1 MKLKTPY
8 LLFLGNATDILS
20 AKIANSVVDWRP
32 ELCVGEY
39 RLPGCTI
46 TKGLDSLTLG
56 EARERGAKTFVVT
69 LNNAG
74 GYIEEDWIPPIL
86 DALEAGLD
94 VATGMHQRLS
104 SIPAISDKARSL
116 GRQLVDVRH
125 TDEPLKTGTGIK
137 RAGMRL
143 LTVGTD
149 CSVGKMYTSLALEKE
164 MRARNIDADFV
175 ATGQCGIFVS
185 GRGIAIDAVVADFI
199 SGAVEQISPDND
211 ASHWDVIEGQ
221 GALSHPAF
229 AGVSLGLLH
238 GAQPDAIVL
247 CHAEGRAHM
256 RGAPDYPL
264 VPLIEAM
271 DMNVQAA
278 RLTNSDARFV
288 GVSVNTS
295 MLSDEES
302 RAVLERY
309 QDETGLPC
317 VDPVRTGVGPIVDL
331 LTR

>member
-1 MKLKTPY
+1 MELKTPY
-8 LLFLGNATDILS
+8 LLFLGNATDVLS

-32 ELCVGEY
+32 ELCAGEY

-46 TKGLDSLTLG
+46 TKGLDSLTLD

-74 GYIEEDWIPPIL
+74 GYIEEDWIPSIL
-86 DALEAGLD
+86 DALEAGFD

-104 SIPAISDKARSL
+104 SIPAIADKAEGL
-116 GRQLVDVRH
+116 GRQLIDVRH

-137 RAGMRL
+137 RSGKRL

-175 ATGQCGIFVS
+175 ATGQCGIFVC
-185 GRGIAIDAVVADFI
+185 GRGIAVDAVISDFV
-199 SGAVEQISPDND
+199 SGAVERISPDND
-211 ASHWDVIEGQ
+211 AAHWDIIEGQ

-238 GAQPDAIVL
+238 GAQPDALVL
-247 CHAEGRAHM
+247 CHAEGRDRM
-256 RGAPDYPL
+256 RGVPDYPL
-264 VPLIEAM
+264 VTLSEAM
-271 DMNVQAA
+271 DMNVRAA
-278 RLTNSDARFV
+278 RLTNPDARFV

-295 MLSDEES
+295 MLSVDES
-302 RAVLERY
+302 RVVLERY
-309 QDETGLPC
+309 EGETGLPC
-317 VDPVRTGVGPIVDL
+317 VDPVRTGVAPIVDRL
-331 LTR
+331 